1 MTIFYRLKR
10 LIQSDVHALIAGLEE
25 PKLILEQSLRDMQ
38 DELAKSDAG
47 LRECESTLKA
57 AIKKQEELANGIK
70 DIEGKIA
77 MALGEK
83 KEEAARFFIKKQILC
98 KKQGEVLQ
106 KDILKLRE
114 ALEALRLDFQ
124 NKQNAYNDVM
134 KKKDEIVWQQELQN
148 PAFAAASNFSV
159 PDCEIEHEVELEWL
173 KRMKMVKE

>member
-10 LIQSDVHALIAGLEE
+10 LIQSDVHALITGLEE

-38 DELAKSDAG
+38 DELAKSEVGMRD
-47 LRECESTLKA
+47 CESTLKA
-57 AIKKQEELANGIK
+57 ALKKQDELAASIK
-70 DIEGKIA
+70 DIEAKIA

-98 KKQGEVLQ
+98 KKQGEILQ

-114 ALEALRLDFQ
+114 SLEVIRLDFQ
-124 NKQNAYNDVM
+124 NKQNAYNDIL
-134 KKKDEIVWQQELQN
+134 KKKDEVIWQQELQK
-148 PAFAAASNFSV
+148 PTFATTSSFAV

-173 KRMKMVKE
+173 KRMKTVKE